1 MPMLPTLFAQ
11 IQEGTDAAAQAAQ
24 AALAAQTIV
33 PPTQPLPD
41 TITLWDLFSYGGWPI
56 MVPLALMSLAV
67 VYITIERI
75 LALGKALKSDK
86 DMMARVRDYV
96 HEGKIDSA
104 LNACASNPTPSAR
117 MIEKGLQR
125 VGKPSKEI
133 ESAMESVGQ
142 LELARLEK
150 GIGVLSLVAKLAP
163 MFGFIGTIIGVIKI
177 FYDISLTDNISIGVI
192 SSGLYQ
198 KMITSVSG
206 LIVGI
211 IGFACYFIV
220 SSMLNRVE
228 TKMGTAALS
237 FMDIL
242 QEPLKK

>member
-1 MPMLPTLFAQ
+1 MLIPLFAQ
-11 IQEGTDAAAQAAQ
+11 IQEGNPASQAQQLLQQQ
-24 AALAAQTIV
+24 AVTPPVV
-33 PPTQPLPD
+33 PPD
-41 TITLWDLFSYGGWPI
+41 TITIWDLLSYGGWGI
-56 MVPLALMSLAV
+56 MLPLAIMSLVV
-67 VYITIERI
+67 VYITIER
-75 LALGKALKSDK
+75 LMALNKALKSDK
-86 DMMARVRDYV
+86 DMLARVRDYV

-104 LNACASNPTPSAR
+104 LNATASVGTPSAR
-117 MIEKGLQR
+117 MVQKGLQR
-125 VGKPSKEI
+125 IGKPSKEI

-142 LELARLEK
+142 IEIARMER
-150 GIGVLSLVAKLAP
+150 GVGLLSLVAKLAP

-198 KMITSVSG
+198 KMVTSAAG

-211 IGFACYFIV
+211 IAFACYFMV
-220 SSMLNRVE
+220 GSLLNRLE
-228 TKMGTAALS
+228 AKLSTAGLA